1 MFLVPKILG
10 FDVLLTNLMI
20 VKISGGHLGR
30 HLELQLFAPYVKVA
44 PRFFL
49 KLLWVPYKD
58 QESKLG
64 DIFCTQDPPQRQDYY
79 FMAIHE

>member
-1 MFLVPKILG
+1 MFLVQKILG

-44 PRFFL
+44 PRFF
-49 KLLWVPYKD
+49 
-58 QESKLG
+58 
-64 DIFCTQDPPQRQDYY
+64 
-79 FMAIHE
+79 

>member
-44 PRFFL
+44 TSFF
-49 KLLWVPYKD
+49 KAT
-58 QESKLG
+58 LG
-64 DIFCTQDPPQRQDYY
+64 PLQGSRVKIRGHILHTGTP
-79 FMAIHE
+79 